1 MEFNDKVLKILKGSN
16 KPLGAASIKRELQKA
31 GSDSSEATI
40 GRTLFYL
47 DSEGYTRKEGN
58 FGRQLTLKGR
68 EYLSNKENIEHLKKK
83 SEIFMSALDIN
94 KVDELLEALEARKIV
109 ESQIAKYAARRCN
122 IQAKRDLQ
130 LIIESHERQLMGL
143 STYQYNVPFHKY
155 VSSLCQNKILEHMLE
170 LVIDDTRFTPILK
183 KIEKKLG
190 RKTLEEHKRIAQAII
205 EKDEVTAERAMA
217 IHIEEL
223 IDQVKR
229 YKGMS
234 RD

>member
-143 STYQYNVPFHKY
+143 STYQ
-155 VSSLCQNKILEHMLE
+155 
-170 LVIDDTRFTPILK
+170 
-183 KIEKKLG
+183 
-190 RKTLEEHKRIAQAII
+190 
-205 EKDEVTAERAMA
+205 
-217 IHIEEL
+217 
-223 IDQVKR
+223 
-229 YKGMS
+229 
-234 RD
+234 